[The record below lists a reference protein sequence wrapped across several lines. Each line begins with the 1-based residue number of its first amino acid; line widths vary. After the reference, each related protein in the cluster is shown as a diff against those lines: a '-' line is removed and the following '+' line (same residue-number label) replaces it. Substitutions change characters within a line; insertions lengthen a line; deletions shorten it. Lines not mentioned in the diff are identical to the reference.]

1 MFLDVNSYPAKV
13 ISASAFARFDLEMF
27 DEQAAK
33 SRFRS
38 YKKPTSCSACA

>member
-1 MFLDVNSYPAKV
+1 
-13 ISASAFARFDLEMF
+13 MF

-38 YKKPTSCSACA
+38 YKKPTSCSACAWYTDKILKTYVAVSRLS